1 MVGDSDEGESGGVV
15 EQWWSHRV
23 AIREVRVD
31 KALGEGTVGLLMLL
45 AAVVRVAVVK
55 VRERLLL
62 S

>member
-1 MVGDSDEGESGGVV
+1 M

-45 AAVVRVAVVK
+45 AAVVRVGVVK